1 MVCSPAA
8 HMLWLP
14 FTAPQFLNKALHLL
28 PCGARWRT
36 SALQS
41 CSSKAEAASSC
52 TTVSQQS
59 TVSPVLQS
67 EMEDLCFAV
76 LQPKDY
82 RSLRQQLD
90 RLWGT
95 QSFPDLSRVL
105 EAAFGGS
112 QQTERVIKQLAGRRE
127 SPQEL
132 ALRVAY
138 SSNAVNAAKLLA
150 PRKVGTPCNW
160 GHVHSTACI
169 TGSDASPWQQQTAC
183 LPGLPAVHSV
193 HRRQCC
199 T

>member
-1 MVCSPAA
+1 
-8 HMLWLP
+8 MLQL
-14 FTAPQFLNKALHLL
+14 KYHHLL
-28 PCGARWRT
+28 FQLLDT
-36 SALQS
+36 STWHNFAALQS
-41 CSSKAEAASSC
+41 ERGDWQLAVLHPNTAAVSHC
-52 TTVSQQS
+52 TATSRN
-59 TVSPVLQS
+59 VSPALQS

-105 EAAFGGS
+105 EAAFGGG

-150 PRKVGTPCNW
+150 PRKVRTPRFS
-160 GHVHSTACI
+160 GQV
-169 TGSDASPWQQQTAC
+169 
-183 LPGLPAVHSV
+183 
-193 HRRQCC
+193 
-199 T
+199 